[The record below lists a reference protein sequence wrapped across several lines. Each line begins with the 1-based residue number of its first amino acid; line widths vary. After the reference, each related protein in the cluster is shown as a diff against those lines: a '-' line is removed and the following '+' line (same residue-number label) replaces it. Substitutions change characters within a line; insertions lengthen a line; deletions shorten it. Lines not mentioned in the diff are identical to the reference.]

1 LTVSVVGLGCNSF
14 GDTLD
19 PSDVDTVVGAAIDS
33 GITLFD
39 TADIYG
45 GAPGQGEELLGAALG
60 KRRDDV
66 VLATKAGMD
75 TQGLAGPAWE
85 CRGSRR
91 YLHRAVEGSLRRLQ
105 TDHID
110 LLQLHEP
117 DPITP
122 IDETLAAL
130 DDLVRSGKVR
140 YIGSSNFTA
149 WQVVDADWTART
161 SQLSRF
167 VAAQNPYSLLNR
179 GIEADLVPVAEK
191 LGIGILP
198 YYPLA
203 SGLLTGKYQRNQPPP
218 AGSRLAGRQ
227 ERLAVANWDVI
238 EGLTRVANERGIS
251 LLTLAI
257 GALAAQPGVA
267 SVISGATSPQ
277 QIAANV
283 AAGEWVPTAA
293 DLAAIDEV
301 APPGR

>member
-1 LTVSVVGLGCNSF
+1 MRYRQVGSSGLTVSVVGLGCNSF

-179 GIEADLVPVAEK
+179 GMAF
-191 LGIGILP
+191 
-198 YYPLA
+198 
-203 SGLLTGKYQRNQPPP
+203 SM
-218 AGSRLAGRQ
+218 AGWRDAAAATISARAGREGAGKRREKKRKTARCLRSVFTEIVSFCNQ
-227 ERLAVANWDVI
+227 VAFI
-238 EGLTRVANERGIS
+238 
-251 LLTLAI
+251 
-257 GALAAQPGVA
+257 
-267 SVISGATSPQ
+267 
-277 QIAANV
+277 
-283 AAGEWVPTAA
+283 VP
-293 DLAAIDEV
+293 EC
-301 APPGR
+301 